1 MNRKFQILAGLTL
14 LPVVIVLAVAVAQYG
29 SPSDSELVYK
39 TLAETGAEFAA
50 DFGDARDADFNATI
64 AKQDAKETAVA
75 EFMSGFDLPE
85 GREIEQK
92 IDIRAVKAIFS
103 GSSDGFSRNWDIID
117 REVWV
122 VALWD
127 LPISIPCGGSVAG
140 GCQGDFQPPHFT
152 LAIDAHTGQ
161 IVGADLSGVGSISST
176 WDDVDLQRSPDS
188 ELAESTPDPSR

>member
-1 MNRKFQILAGLTL
+1 MNRKFRILAGLIL

-85 GREIEQK
+85 GRGIEQK

-122 VALWD
+122 VSLWD

-140 GCQGDFQPPHFT
+140 GCQGDFKPPHFT
-152 LAIDAHTGQ
+152 LAIDAHMGQ

-188 ELAESTPDPSR
+188 ELAESTPVPSR